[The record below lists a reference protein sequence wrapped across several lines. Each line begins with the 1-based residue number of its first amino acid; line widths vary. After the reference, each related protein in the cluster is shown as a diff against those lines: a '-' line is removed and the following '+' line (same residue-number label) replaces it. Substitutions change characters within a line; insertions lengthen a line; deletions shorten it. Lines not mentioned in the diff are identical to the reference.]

1 MAQANALAVS
11 DDSPEKLPAEAGADP
26 ALAAIESMEGLER
39 AAVLLMTLGE
49 EYAAEILKHLD
60 PREVHKI
67 GATMAALPGINR
79 TQVSG
84 VLAAFNQE
92 VADLTSMGVGS
103 QDYVRSVLIRAL
115 GRDKAKGVMDSI
127 IKADNASGVEALKWM
142 EAEAIAGGLRQEHP
156 QVVALVLSSLEAQ
169 QSAEVLGLLPE
180 ELRHDAML
188 RVATLDGIP
197 ANALLELNEVIEKQV
212 MTAISRSARSKVG
225 GPQRAAEILNLLS
238 GDLEGSLLEHLKEAD
253 PELAAKVEEMMLV
266 FESLMEVEDRGIQTL
281 LREIS
286 SETLMVALRGADE
299 MVKEKVLRNMSKRA
313 AEMLRDDLEVMPPV
327 RLSEVD
333 TAQKEILATA
343 KRLAEAGEIS
353 LGVKGGDALV

>member
-1 MAQANALAVS
+1 
-11 DDSPEKLPAEAGADP
+11 
-26 ALAAIESMEGLER
+26 
-39 AAVLLMTLGE
+39 
-49 EYAAEILKHLD
+49 
-60 PREVHKI
+60 
-67 GATMAALPGINR
+67 
-79 TQVSG
+79 
-84 VLAAFNQE
+84 
-92 VADLTSMGVGS
+92 
-103 QDYVRSVLIRAL
+103 
-115 GRDKAKGVMDSI
+115 I

-286 SETLMVALRGADE
+286 SETLMLALRGADE